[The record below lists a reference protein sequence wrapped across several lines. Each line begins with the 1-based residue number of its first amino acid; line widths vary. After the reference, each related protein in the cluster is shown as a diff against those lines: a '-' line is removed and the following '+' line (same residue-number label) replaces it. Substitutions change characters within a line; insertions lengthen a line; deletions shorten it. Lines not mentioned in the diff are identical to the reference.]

1 MERRDPTNKL
11 SIIHVL
17 EKVIPSI
24 IQIKLNRSDNGKKLA
39 PEGLTNNGFPIL
51 L

>member
-24 IQIKLNRSDNGKKLA
+24 IQIKLNRSDNV